1 MTTINEQQPVAGQQ
15 PQASQQQQPPPSVW
29 QTPIGTLS
37 ARWDRQAGLIAD
49 PRRKHP
55 LLAIALSA
63 MPGLGQIYVGY
74 YQQGITLV
82 IIAGAL
88 LTVSTRSYSFGLRE
102 FQPLLVL
109 ATMFTWL
116 YSCVDAGRR
125 ASLYNQALSGLRPMD
140 LPENQ
145 PAPEWHGSLVGS
157 WHGSLVGGACLMLF
171 GGLLFFHT
179 MFGMPMEWVTQWWPL
194 ALVLV
199 GAWLVYAS
207 VKSRSTESTSQSAPS
222 DTGNF
227 EA

>member
-1 MTTINEQQPVAGQQ
+1 MTTMNEQQPSAG
-15 PQASQQQQPPPSVW
+15 PSTTPPPVW
-29 QTPIGTLS
+29 QTQMGEIG
-37 ARWDRQAGLIAD
+37 ARGQRQVGFIAD

-88 LTVSTRSYSFGLRE
+88 MTVSARSWSFGLHE
-102 FQPLLVL
+102 FEPMLIMS
-109 ATMFTWL
+109 TMFTWL

-145 PAPEWHGSLVGS
+145 RTPE
-157 WHGSLVGGACLMLF
+157 WHGSLVGGACLVVF
-171 GGLLFFHT
+171 GIVLFFHT
-179 MFGMPMEWVTQWWPL
+179 MFDMPMEWVTRWWPL

-207 VKSRSTESTSQSAPS
+207 VQSRAADSAPPFPPS
-222 DTGNF
+222 DTGNL
-227 EA
+227 ES

>member
-1 MTTINEQQPVAGQQ
+1 MTTMNEQQPV
-15 PQASQQQQPPPSVW
+15 PDSPVTPPPSVW
-29 QTPIGTLS
+29 RTPMGTLS
-37 ARWDRQAGLIAD
+37 ARWDRTGALIAD

-55 LLAIALSA
+55 MLAIALSV

-88 LTVSTRSYSFGLRE
+88 LTVATSSYSFGLRE
-102 FQPLLVL
+102 FQPLLAL
-109 ATMFTWL
+109 STMFTWL

-125 ASLYNQALSGLRPMD
+125 ASLYNQALCGLRPMD

-145 PAPEWHGSLVGS
+145 RTPE
-157 WHGSLVGGACLMLF
+157 WHGSLVGGACLVVF
-171 GGLLFFHT
+171 GIVLFFHT
-179 MFGMPMEWVTQWWPL
+179 MFNMPMEWVTRWWPL

-207 VKSRSTESTSQSAPS
+207 VQSRSAAADPPHPPSEAGNDES
-222 DTGNF
+222 
-227 EA
+227 

>member
-1 MTTINEQQPVAGQQ
+1 MTTMNEQQPT
-15 PQASQQQQPPPSVW
+15 PDRPMPPSPSVW
-29 QTPIGTLS
+29 PTPIGTLS
-37 ARWDRQAGLIAD
+37 ARWDRQAGLVAD

-55 LLAIALSA
+55 MLAIALSA

-88 LTVSTRSYSFGLRE
+88 FTVSVQSRLFGLHPFE
-102 FQPLLVL
+102 PLLVMS
-109 ATMFTWL
+109 TMFTWL

-125 ASLYNQALSGLRPMD
+125 ASLYNQALAGLRPMD

-145 PAPEWHGSLVGS
+145 LTPEWHGSLVG
-157 WHGSLVGGACLMLF
+157 GAGLVVF
-171 GGLLFFHT
+171 GVVLFFHT
-179 MFGMPMEWVTQWWPL
+179 MFDMPMEWVTRWWPL

-207 VKSRSTESTSQSAPS
+207 VKSRAADPTRPHPPS
-222 DTGNF
+222 DNGSLDS
-227 EA
+227 

>member
-1 MTTINEQQPVAGQQ
+1 MSTMNGQQ
-15 PQASQQQQPPPSVW
+15 PAPGTPMTPPPGYQAPSSVW
-29 QTPIGTLS
+29 QTPLGDLGMTGP
-37 ARWDRQAGLIAD
+37 RHAGYAAD

-55 LLAIALSA
+55 LLAVALSV

-88 LTVSTRSYSFGLRE
+88 LTVSTNSYSFGVRE
-102 FQPLLVL
+102 FQPLLVM

-145 PAPEWHGSLVGS
+145 QTPEWR
-157 WHGSLVGGACLMLF
+157 GSLVGGACLAVF
-171 GGLLFFHT
+171 GLVLFFHT
-179 MFGMPMEWVTQWWPL
+179 MFGMPMEWVTRWWPL

-199 GAWLVYAS
+199 GVWLVYAS
-207 VKSRSTESTSQSAPS
+207 IQSGTPGAAPS
-222 DTGNF
+222 NSPGDTDRF
-227 EA
+227 ES

>member
-1 MTTINEQQPVAGQQ
+1 M
-15 PQASQQQQPPPSVW
+15 
-29 QTPIGTLS
+29 
-37 ARWDRQAGLIAD
+37 
-49 PRRKHP
+49 
-55 LLAIALSA
+55 LAIALSA

-88 LTVSTRSYSFGLRE
+88 LTVSTQNRSFGLHE

-109 ATMFTWL
+109 STFFTWL
-116 YSCVDAGRR
+116 YGCVDAGRR

-145 PAPEWHGSLVGS
+145 RTPE
-157 WHGSLVGGACLMLF
+157 WHGSLVGGACLVAIGIGLF
-171 GGLLFFHT
+171 LHT
-179 MFGMPMEWVTQWWPL
+179 AFDVPMEWVTRWWPL

-207 VKSRSTESTSQSAPS
+207 IQSRAADSAPPTPPS
-222 DTGNF
+222 DAGNLDS
-227 EA
+227 

>member
-1 MTTINEQQPVAGQQ
+1 
-15 PQASQQQQPPPSVW
+15 
-29 QTPIGTLS
+29 
-37 ARWDRQAGLIAD
+37 
-49 PRRKHP
+49 
-55 LLAIALSA
+55 LAIALSA

-82 IIAGAL
+82 IIAGSL
-88 LTVSTRSYSFGLRE
+88 LTVTSRTWSFGLQE
-102 FQPLLVL
+102 FEPLLVM
-109 ATMFTWL
+109 ATVFTWL

-145 PAPEWHGSLVGS
+145 RTPE
-157 WHGSLVGGACLMLF
+157 WHGSLVGGACLVLF
-171 GGLLFFHT
+171 GVVLFFHT
-179 MFGMPMEWVTQWWPL
+179 MFDMPMEWVTRWWPL

-207 VKSRSTESTSQSAPS
+207 IQSRTAASTPANPPA

>member
-1 MTTINEQQPVAGQQ
+1 MDATHDQQPVADT
-15 PQASQQQQPPPSVW
+15 PPPFVRNVPS
-29 QTPIGTLS
+29 GLDG
-37 ARWDRQAGLIAD
+37 ARWDRQTGMVAD

-55 LLAIALSA
+55 LLAIVLSV

-88 LTVSTRSYSFGLRE
+88 VTLSTQNRSFGLHE
-102 FQPLLVL
+102 FMPLLVMS
-109 ATMFTWL
+109 TMFTWL

-145 PAPEWHGSLVGS
+145 RTPE
-157 WHGSLVGGACLMLF
+157 WHGSLVGGACLVVFGIVLF
-171 GGLLFFHT
+171 MHTIFGL
-179 MFGMPMEWVTQWWPL
+179 PMEWVTRWWPL

-207 VKSRSTESTSQSAPS
+207 IQSRAADAAPPSQPS
-222 DTGNF
+222 DTGNL
-227 EA
+227 ES

>member
-15 PQASQQQQPPPSVW
+15 HPASQQPPLSVW
-29 QTPIGTLS
+29 QTSIGDLG
-37 ARWDRQAGLIAD
+37 AREHRQAGFVAD

-55 LLAIALSA
+55 MLAIVLSA

-82 IIAGAL
+82 IITGAL
-88 LTVSTRSYSFGLRE
+88 LTVTTQNRSFGLHE

-109 ATMFTWL
+109 STIFTWL

-140 LPENQ
+140 LPEDQ
-145 PAPEWHGSLVGS
+145 RTPE
-157 WHGSLVGGACLMLF
+157 WHGSLVGGACLVTIGIGLF
-171 GGLLFFHT
+171 LHT
-179 MFGMPMEWVTQWWPL
+179 AFGMPMEWVTRWWPL

-207 VKSRSTESTSQSAPS
+207 IQSRAADSAPPTPPS
-222 DTGNF
+222 DTGNLDS
-227 EA
+227 

>member
-1 MTTINEQQPVAGQQ
+1 MV
-15 PQASQQQQPPPSVW
+15 
-29 QTPIGTLS
+29 
-37 ARWDRQAGLIAD
+37 AD

-55 LLAIALSA
+55 LLAIVLSV

-82 IIAGAL
+82 ILAGAL
-88 LTVSTRSYSFGLRE
+88 VTVSSQARTFGLHE
-102 FQPLLVL
+102 FEPLLIIS
-109 ATMFTWL
+109 TMFTWL

-145 PAPEWHGSLVGS
+145 RTPE
-157 WHGSLVGGACLMLF
+157 WHGSLVGGACLVVFGIALF
-171 GGLLFFHT
+171 MHT
-179 MFGMPMEWVTQWWPL
+179 MFGLPMEWVTRWWPL

-207 VKSRSTESTSQSAPS
+207 IQARAADAAPPVPPS
-222 DTGNF
+222 DSSNDGL
-227 EA
+227 

>member
-1 MTTINEQQPVAGQQ
+1 MNEQQPTSDTPVIPPQGYQQ
-15 PQASQQQQPPPSVW
+15 PSPDFHQAPQPESRWNRRPPA
-29 QTPIGTLS
+29 TF
-37 ARWDRQAGLIAD
+37 IAD

-82 IIAGAL
+82 IIAGSL
-88 LTVSTRSYSFGLRE
+88 LTVTSRTWSFGLQE
-102 FQPLLVL
+102 FEPLLVM
-109 ATMFTWL
+109 ATVFTWL

-145 PAPEWHGSLVGS
+145 RTPE
-157 WHGSLVGGACLMLF
+157 WHGSLVGGACLVLF
-171 GGLLFFHT
+171 GVVLFFHT
-179 MFGMPMEWVTQWWPL
+179 MFDMPMEWVTRWWPL

-207 VKSRSTESTSQSAPS
+207 IQSRAADSTPANPPA
-222 DTGNF
+222 DNGNF
-227 EA
+227 EV